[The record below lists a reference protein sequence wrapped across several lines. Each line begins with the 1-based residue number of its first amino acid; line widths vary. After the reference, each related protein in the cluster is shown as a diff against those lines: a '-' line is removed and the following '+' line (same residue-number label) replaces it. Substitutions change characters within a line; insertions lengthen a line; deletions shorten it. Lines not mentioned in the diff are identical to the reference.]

1 MIKKITTLLTM
12 ATALLLVA
20 CAKQDTPS
28 PAASSQESSQVSS
41 SMEKGTSSS
50 SPASSSS
57 QVAEGTISGTYK
69 GTDETDQVTLV
80 IQGDKGTWT
89 ASRSRVGDES
99 KPVQIDEVNQSMVI
113 GDDTYRYRVDGQ
125 QLTLEDLDQEID
137 DHGTIVLTKQ

>member
-57 QVAEGTISGTYK
+57 QVAEGTIGGTYK

-89 ASRSRVGDES
+89 AVEADGETES

-113 GDDTYRYRVDGQ
+113 GDDIYRYRIDGQ

>member
-57 QVAEGTISGTYK
+57 QVAEGTIGGTYK

-89 ASRSRVGDES
+89 AVEADGETES
-99 KPVQIDEVNQSMVI
+99 KPVQIDEVNQAMVN
-113 GDDTYRYRVDGQ
+113 GDDTYRYRIDGQ

>member
-50 SPASSSS
+50 SSASSSS
-57 QVAEGTISGTYK
+57 QVAEGTIGGTYK

-89 ASRSRVGDES
+89 AVEADGETES

-113 GDDTYRYRVDGQ
+113 GDDIYRYRIDGQ

>member
-1 MIKKITTLLTM
+1 MPALSKIRQ
-12 ATALLLVA
+12 ALLLA
-20 CAKQDTPS
+20 RKRALKL
-28 PAASSQESSQVSS
+28 ARLWRKGQVPL
-41 SMEKGTSSS
+41 

-89 ASRSRVGDES
+89 AVEADGETES

>member
-57 QVAEGTISGTYK
+57 QVAEGTIGGTYK

-89 ASRSRVGDES
+89 AVEADGETES
-99 KPVQIDEVNQSMVI
+99 KPVQIDKVNQSMVI

>member
-28 PAASSQESSQVSS
+28 PAASSQESSHVRS

-89 ASRSRVGDES
+89 AVEADGETES
-99 KPVQIDEVNQSMVI
+99 KPVQIDKVNQSMVI

>member
-41 SMEKGTSSS
+41 SMEKG

-89 ASRSRVGDES
+89 AVEADGETES